1 LTRSGSYRL
10 AAVALALCSAFAL
23 IGTGNAAPAGS
34 PPMSPTTPTPIPL
47 PTMGATPI
55 PSFAPA
61 VLVYP
66 FEVTG
71 ELKPQAGL
79 AVAQIFD
86 EQLSAAGG
94 LSVLPSPNG
103 VKRTDYLTNARA
115 LKADYYISGYL
126 TPVGD
131 GAALVTQLV
140 STQGGIML
148 YTHTA
153 QVFTAQD
160 ASSQAFA
167 ARQVMFEYSHVGAV
181 SADTTTSSTPAPSA
195 SQGASVSLGGIG
207 SLFGLLHHGKTDKT
221 SGAAVAES
229 AKPTRVAIVA
239 RVTGTADGGALTEAT
254 DALRAA
260 LDRYF
265 VTSVSSASL
274 AGGKNASAICGTNR
288 NATIATGTLA
298 QQHVG
303 NFRGH
308 TQSTFTLIVYT
319 CFGAPL
325 YTGDPAAANSVK
337 AAVAAA
343 VDAYQKDHPNNS

>member
-1 LTRSGSYRL
+1 M
-10 AAVALALCSAFAL
+10 
-23 IGTGNAAPAGS
+23 GTGNAAPAGQGS
-34 PPMSPTTPTPIPL
+34 PMSPTTPTPIPL

-61 VLVYP
+61 VIVYP
-66 FEVTG
+66 FEVSG
-71 ELKPQAGL
+71 DLKPQAGA

-94 LSVLPSPNG
+94 LSVLPSPVN

-181 SADTTTSSTPAPSA
+181 SADTNTSSTPAPTA

-207 SLFGLLHHGKTDKT
+207 SLFGLLHHGAKSGTT
-221 SGAAVAES
+221 SGQRVADS
-229 AKPTRVAIVA
+229 AKPSRVAIVA
-239 RVTGTADGGALTEAT
+239 RVTGTADGGSLTEAT
-254 DALRAA
+254 DALRPA
-260 LDRYF
+260 LDRYYKTA
-265 VTSVSSASL
+265 VASGSL
-274 AGGKNASAICGTNR
+274 DGGKNASAICGSSR
-288 NATIATGTLA
+288 DATIATGTLSQA
-298 QQHVG
+298 HVG
-303 NFRGH
+303 SFRGH
-308 TQSTFTLIVYT
+308 TESTFSLVVYT
-319 CFGAPL
+319 CFGAQL
-325 YTGDPAAANSVK
+325 YAGDPFKGDSVK
-337 AAVAAA
+337 TAVGAA
-343 VDAYQKDHPNNS
+343 VDAYAKSHPDNS